1 MRRCN
6 TFKTDTTNVKIY
18 LILFILMFTCL
29 FISSCDNP
37 LEPVSSEEAE
47 QVKAE
52 LDNRSFRQFDPS
64 VDANK
69 RKGVILDFFNGIEL
83 WAQYAEGTTALN
95 EWSITAEDYR
105 IEKSDSEYRI
115 YFEAPRSEQILPTQ
129 CHNCIETTGI
139 SISIRDVFDSKKIRF
154 KLNIGNNDFPR
165 PFPKTG
171 NAAGFDIFPR

>member
-1 MRRCN
+1 MEERHMRRCN

-29 FISSCDNP
+29 FVSSCDNP

-64 VDANK
+64 KDANK

-95 EWSITAEDYR
+95 EWSITAKDYR
-105 IEKSDSEYRI
+105 IEKGGSEYRI
-115 YFEAPRSEQILPTQ
+115 YFETPRSEQNSQHSATIALKLQASPFQ
-129 CHNCIETTGI
+129 YEIF
-139 SISIRDVFDSKKIRF
+139 SIVRR
-154 KLNIGNNDFPR
+154 
-165 PFPKTG
+165 
-171 NAAGFDIFPR
+171 

>member
-1 MRRCN
+1 MYKLN
-6 TFKTDTTNVKIY
+6 FFTQLIPLKTNATGRKRH
-18 LILFILMFTCL
+18 LAPFILMVTCL
-29 FISSCDNP
+29 IISSCDNP

-47 QVKAE
+47 QIKAE

-165 PFPKTG
+165 PFH
-171 NAAGFDIFPR
+171 